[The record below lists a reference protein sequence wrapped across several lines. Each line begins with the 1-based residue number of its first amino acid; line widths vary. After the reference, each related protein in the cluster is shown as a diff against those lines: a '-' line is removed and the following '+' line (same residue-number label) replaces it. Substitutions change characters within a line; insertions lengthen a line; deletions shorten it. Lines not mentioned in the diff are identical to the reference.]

1 MNLANIPTA
10 REMGTKLGSLSRLL
24 FREKLI
30 QSRSK
35 NFIDEVSKRL
45 KALKLAKS
53 WGYTI
58 NESKSIDFVPIKDKK
73 LGQIAPRVYIQK
85 ISRKVARIDLCCP
98 TIVLSHVYRSNTK
111 LPSWAAA
118 IGAQCGV
125 GNGMEYSELRNNR
138 INF

>member
-73 LGQIAPRVYIQK
+73 LGHIAPRVYIQ
-85 ISRKVARIDLCCP
+85 VAVSPPEKDGIP
-98 TIVLSHVYRSNTK
+98 
-111 LPSWAAA
+111 P
-118 IGAQCGV
+118 
-125 GNGMEYSELRNNR
+125 
-138 INF
+138 F